1 MIPRETNIQQSV
13 QDHVKE
19 HLTTLAYIPKI
30 IDFRDAFPSP
40 DERATPLKKTVVA
53 VGFNFDDG
61 GRMVE
66 LGSDLTRRVYTTE
79 FWVFGLTQDIGR
91 NVANVIKEIFEA
103 HWVVQL
109 RDYGTA
115 GSPIFDQLVMLD
127 ERGVQVQRQVATDPH
142 LWDMNVYTA
151 TVKFEDFYSPSAQ
164 AA

>member
-13 QDHVKE
+13 QDHVKD
-19 HLTTLAYIPKI
+19 HLTALNYIPRVV
-30 IDFRDAFPSP
+30 DVRDAFPSP
-40 DERATPLKKTVVA
+40 DERAAPLKKTVVA

-79 FWVFGLTQDIGR
+79 FWVFGTTQEIGR

-103 HWVVQL
+103 HYIVQL
-109 RDYGTA
+109 KDYGVV
-115 GSPIFDQLVMLD
+115 GEPIFDQLVMLD
-127 ERGVQVQRQVATDPH
+127 ERGIQVQRQVATNPQQ
-142 LWDMNVYTA
+142 WDINVYTA

>member
-1 MIPRETNIQQSV
+1 MIPRETIIQQSV

-19 HLTTLAYIPKI
+19 RLEALNYIPQLV
-30 IDFRDAFPSP
+30 DMRDAFPSP

-79 FWVFGLTQDIGR
+79 FWTFGVTQDIGR

-103 HWVVQL
+103 HWIVQL
-109 RDYGTA
+109 HDYGSPGA
-115 GSPIFDQLVMLD
+115 PIFDQLVMLD
-127 ERGVQVQRQVATDPH
+127 ERGVQVQRQIATDPRQ
-142 LWDMNVYTA
+142 WDVNVYTT